1 MADSLAR
8 ISPSGDNIIHLDRV
22 RPGQS
27 GSATADVDLC
37 TDLCPDF
44 AKSRTSRKAKK
55 HKKKELSPALVD
67 DLRCGKLDDL
77 KTGALSIEVLPSGKK
92 RWLYRR
98 RIAGRADVVKLSL
111 GLYPAYSIADA
122 REWANGLN
130 LQIDAGIDPRET
142 ARQELRLSTMTVDRA
157 HELYMEAVREGRS
170 SRAKRPNKPRT
181 VQDKQDVYRRD
192 IAPKLGRKIIYDV
205 TEVDLIRLVETK
217 GKIARVRANRLAA
230 ELKVFFGWTASLRGL
245 EVGLE
250 VDPARRLGDL
260 RFPET
265 PRSRRLALQE
275 IAWFLA
281 ALVEEERDYQR
292 GMLLWLL
299 TAARLAEVSEAR
311 SEELSGGVWT
321 IPASRTKNSV
331 EHRIA
336 LGPWGLSLM
345 QTDSDWLFPAPKL
358 DGPRSRNCWYVARN
372 RVRKRMEQISG
383 RPVERF
389 TPHDFRRTCRSNTK
403 RLKVD
408 FETAEAMLNHVKKG
422 LERTYD
428 TYELE
433 EEKRAWFLTWETEIA
448 GIAREVGVAEALGV
462 PGWGSPAG
470 ICLSSGHRSD
480 PASLQARASYV
491 IGKGPFPGFV
501 YRSLPL

>member
-1 MADSLAR
+1 MAGNLAR
-8 ISPSGDNIIHLDRV
+8 ISPSSDNVIELDRV
-22 RPGQS
+22 RPGS
-27 GSATADVDLC
+27 PGRASAGGNLC
-37 TDLCPDF
+37 PDLCPDF
-44 AKSRTSRKAKK
+44 SKRAAPRKGKKS
-55 HKKKELSPALVD
+55 KKKELTPALID
-67 DLRCGKLDDL
+67 DLRVGKLDDS

-98 RIAGRADVVKLSL
+98 RIAGRDEVVKLSL
-111 GLYPAYSIADA
+111 GLYPAYSIGDA
-122 REWANGLN
+122 RQWANELN
-130 LQIDAGIDPRET
+130 LQVDAGVDPRET
-142 ARQELRLSTMTVDRA
+142 ARQDLRLATMTVDRA

-170 SRAKRPNKPRT
+170 SRAKRLNKPRT
-181 VQDKQDVYRRD
+181 VSDKEDIYRRD

-205 TEVDLIRLVETK
+205 TETDLIKLVEAK
-217 GKIARVRANRLAA
+217 GKTARVRANRLAA

-250 VDPARRLGDL
+250 VDPSRRLGDL

-265 PRSRRLALQE
+265 ARSRRLALQE
-275 IAWFLA
+275 IAWFLE

-299 TAARLAEVSEAR
+299 TAARLAEVCEAR
-311 SEELSGGVWT
+311 SEELCDGVWT
-321 IPASRTKNSV
+321 IPASRTKNTV
-331 EHRIA
+331 EHRID
-336 LGPWGLSLM
+336 LGPWGWSLM
-345 QTDSDWLFPAPKL
+345 RSDCDWVFPAPKL

-372 RVRKRMEQISG
+372 RVRERMERAAG
-383 RPVERF
+383 RPIERF

-433 EEKRAWFLTWETEIA
+433 DEKRAWFLTWETEIA
-448 GIAREVGVAEALGV
+448 TIARKAGVAEALGV
-462 PGWGSPAG
+462 PVVNQNP
-470 ICLSSGHRSD
+470 
-480 PASLQARASYV
+480 
-491 IGKGPFPGFV
+491 
-501 YRSLPL
+501 

>member
-1 MADSLAR
+1 
-8 ISPSGDNIIHLDRV
+8 
-22 RPGQS
+22 
-27 GSATADVDLC
+27 
-37 TDLCPDF
+37 
-44 AKSRTSRKAKK
+44 
-55 HKKKELSPALVD
+55 
-67 DLRCGKLDDL
+67 LDDP
-77 KTGALSIEVLPSGKK
+77 KTGALSIEVLSSGKK

-98 RIAGRADVVKLSL
+98 RIAGRHEVVKLSL

-122 REWANGLN
+122 REWANRLN
-130 LQIDAGIDPRET
+130 LQLDAGLDPRET
-142 ARQELRLSTMTVDRA
+142 AREELRLATMTVDRA

-170 SRAKRPNKPRT
+170 SRAKRRNKPRT
-181 VQDKQDVYRRD
+181 IADKQDIYRRD
-192 IAPKLGRKIIYDV
+192 IAPRLGRKIIYDV
-205 TEVDLIRLVETK
+205 TEVDLIKLVEAK
-217 GKIARVRANRLAA
+217 GKKAKVRANRLAA

-260 RFPET
+260 RFPEA
-265 PRSRRLALQE
+265 PRTRRLALQE
-275 IAWFLA
+275 IEWFLQ

-299 TAARLAEVSEAR
+299 TAARLAEVCEAR
-311 SEELSGGVWT
+311 SEEILDGVWT
-321 IPASRTKNSV
+321 IPGFRTKNSV

-336 LGPWGLSLM
+336 LGPWGRSLM
-345 QTDSDWLFPAPKL
+345 QSDTEWVFPAPKL
-358 DGPRSRNCWYVARN
+358 DGPRSRNCWYQARN
-372 RVRKRMEQISG
+372 RVRRKMEQIAG

-433 EEKRAWFLTWETEIA
+433 DEKQAWFLRWETEIA
-448 GIAREVGVAEALGV
+448 GIARKAGVAEALGV
-462 PGWGSPAG
+462 PGSCASCTATPGERHQP
-470 ICLSSGHRSD
+470 SSSA
-480 PASLQARASYV
+480 PVA
-491 IGKGPFPGFV
+491 
-501 YRSLPL
+501 

>member
-1 MADSLAR
+1 MAGNLAR
-8 ISPSGDNIIHLDRV
+8 ITPSGDNIIELDRV
-22 RPGQS
+22 RPGS
-27 GSATADVDLC
+27 AGRGSAARDLCPDLC
-37 TDLCPDF
+37 TDFSESPESRKVP
-44 AKSRTSRKAKK
+44 KSR
-55 HKKKELSPALVD
+55 KKELTPALID
-67 DLRCGKLDDL
+67 DLRRGKLDDS

-92 RWLYRR
+92 RWTYRR
-98 RIAGRADVVKLSL
+98 RIAGRGVVVKLSL

-142 ARQELRLSTMTVDRA
+142 ARQELRLATMTVDRA

-170 SRAKRPNKPRT
+170 SRARRINKPRT
-181 VQDKQDVYRRD
+181 IADKQDIYRRD

-205 TEVDLIRLVETK
+205 KEADLIKLVEAK
-217 GKIARVRANRLAA
+217 GKTARVRANRLAA
-230 ELKVFFGWTASLRGL
+230 ELKVFFGWTASLLGL

-250 VDPARRLGDL
+250 VDPSRRLGDL

-265 PRSRRLALQE
+265 PRSRRLGLQE
-275 IAWFLA
+275 IGWFLE
-281 ALVEEERDYQR
+281 ALVQEERDYRR

-299 TAARLAEVSEAR
+299 TAARLAEVCEAR
-311 SEELSGGVWT
+311 SEELCAGVWT
-321 IPASRTKNSV
+321 IPACRTKNSV

-336 LGPWGLSLM
+336 LGPWGWSLM
-345 QTDSDWLFPAPKL
+345 QTDSEWVFPAPKL
-358 DGPRSRNCWYVARN
+358 DGPRSRNCWYLARN
-372 RVRKRMEQISG
+372 RVRERMAQAAG
-383 RPVERF
+383 RPIERF

-433 EEKRAWFLTWETEIA
+433 DEKQAWFLTWETEIVA
-448 GIAREVGVAEALGV
+448 IARTAGVAEALGV
-462 PGWGSPAG
+462 PASPTASTGSSRYPD
-470 ICLSSGHRSD
+470 L
-480 PASLQARASYV
+480 
-491 IGKGPFPGFV
+491 
-501 YRSLPL
+501 

>member
-1 MADSLAR
+1 
-8 ISPSGDNIIHLDRV
+8 
-22 RPGQS
+22 
-27 GSATADVDLC
+27 
-37 TDLCPDF
+37 
-44 AKSRTSRKAKK
+44 
-55 HKKKELSPALVD
+55 
-67 DLRCGKLDDL
+67 LDDA

-92 RWLYRR
+92 RWLFRR
-98 RIAGRADVVKLSL
+98 RIAGRGEVVKLSL

-122 REWANGLN
+122 RDWANELN
-130 LQIDAGIDPRET
+130 LQVDAGIDPRET
-142 ARQELRLSTMTVDRA
+142 ARQEHRLATMTVDRA
-157 HELYMEAVREGRS
+157 HELYMEAVHEGRS
-170 SRAKRPNKPRT
+170 SRAKRLNKPQT
-181 VQDKQDVYRRD
+181 IADKEDIYRRD

-205 TEVDLIRLVETK
+205 TEADLIKLVEAK
-217 GKIARVRANRLAA
+217 GKKARVRANRLAA

-245 EVGLE
+245 GVGLE
-250 VDPARRLGDL
+250 VDPSRRLGDL

-265 PRSRRLALQE
+265 PRTRLLALEE
-275 IAWFLA
+275 IAWFLT

-299 TAARLAEVSEAR
+299 TAARLAEVCEAR
-311 SEELSGGVWT
+311 SDELAHGIWT

-336 LGPWGLSLM
+336 LGPWGWSLM
-345 QTDSDWLFPAPKL
+345 QAEGEWVFPAPKL

-372 RVRKRMEQISG
+372 RVRQRMEQLAG
-383 RPVERF
+383 RSIERF

-433 EEKRAWFLTWETEIA
+433 DEKKAWFLRWETEIA
-448 GIAREVGVAEALGV
+448 DIARKTGVAEALG
-462 PGWGSPAG
+462 
-470 ICLSSGHRSD
+470 LSDARSRLVEV
-480 PASLQARASYV
+480 A
-491 IGKGPFPGFV
+491 
-501 YRSLPL
+501 

>member
-1 MADSLAR
+1 MAGSLAR
-8 ISPSGDNIIHLDRV
+8 ASASDNNAIELDRV
-22 RPGQS
+22 RPGSTGRAS
-27 GSATADVDLC
+27 GDRNLC
-37 TDLCPDF
+37 PDLCPDF
-44 AKSRTSRKAKK
+44 STTRRARKVRKSKK
-55 HKKKELSPALVD
+55 RELTPALID
-67 DLRCGKLDDL
+67 DLMAGKLDDS
-77 KTGALSIEVLPSGKK
+77 KTGALSIEELPSGKK

-98 RIAGRADVVKLSL
+98 RIAGRREIVKLSL

-122 REWANGLN
+122 RAWANGLN

-142 ARQELRLSTMTVDRA
+142 ARQEVRLATMTVDRA

-181 VQDKQDVYRRD
+181 VADKLDIYRRD
-192 IAPKLGRKIIYDV
+192 IAPKLGRKIIYDI
-205 TEVDLIRLVETK
+205 TETDLIKLVEAK
-217 GKIARVRANRLAA
+217 GKTARVRANRLAA

-265 PRSRRLALQE
+265 PRTRRLALDE
-275 IAWFLA
+275 IAWFLR
-281 ALVEEERDYQR
+281 ALVDEERVYQR

-299 TAARLAEVSEAR
+299 TAARLAEVCQAR
-311 SEELSGGVWT
+311 SEELSDGVWT
-321 IPASRTKNSV
+321 IPASRTKNSM

-336 LGPWGLSLM
+336 LGRWGWSLM
-345 QTDSDWLFPAPKL
+345 QSASEWVFPAPKL
-358 DGPRSRNCWYVARN
+358 DGPRSRNCWYRARN
-372 RVRKRMEQISG
+372 RVRERMEQLAG
-383 RPVERF
+383 RPIERF

-433 EEKRAWFLTWETEIA
+433 DEKQAWFLTWETEIA
-448 GIAREVGVAEALGV
+448 EIARKAGVAAALGV
-462 PGWGSPAG
+462 E
-470 ICLSSGHRSD
+470 
-480 PASLQARASYV
+480 ASTTC
-491 IGKGPFPGFV
+491 
-501 YRSLPL
+501 